1 MWIGVLVGKFKK
13 NKNDFSGVN
22 CKRNCLEELKSL
34 ETKMVILG
42 VHVSLCFYP
51 NIFGFSWRSGGVLER
66 VQMLLKQTT
75 MTIK

>member
-1 MWIGVLVGKFKK
+1 MWIGVLVGKL